1 MKIVPNVTRAAV
13 DQSRHTTTYPRQAP
27 GTSGRSSN
35 ITAEEVLIGCP
46 ANKRRTVL
54 LRGGS
59 ARHSVVRTLR
69 LSSAIRSRSLK
80 CIIVSH
86 TEPSNVGNENTDCS
100 RSVQPKVIVET
111 VSNYFCWRYG
121 AKRIV

>member
-35 ITAEEVLIGCP
+35 ITAEEVLISCP
-46 ANKRRTVL
+46 ANKQRTVL

-59 ARHSVVRTLR
+59 ARHSVVVRTLR
-69 LSSAIRSRSLK
+69 LSCATRSRSLK
-80 CIIVSH
+80 STIVSH
-86 TEPSNVGNENTDCS
+86 IRTLKD
-100 RSVQPKVIVET
+100 
-111 VSNYFCWRYG
+111 
-121 AKRIV
+121 AKRKHRLQQVYATKDNSGNHVTAPAEL